1 MFEDYSRLPL
11 PLPLPLVSTLVNCSF
26 VSCTATIKRNKTP
39 FMTANTLQI
48 RVTLLVGSFLH
59 WFLGHSVNYLFSIQ
73 YKVSKP
79 FFTGCPCTRTRYCNL
94 KRACSDD
101 VSSFAL
107 AAEFCASVFVYA
119 YRDYQ
124 QNGIFVVRLFIDY
137 LPGTHIIARPPFC

>member
-1 MFEDYSRLPL
+1 
-11 PLPLPLVSTLVNCSF
+11 
-26 VSCTATIKRNKTP
+26 
-39 FMTANTLQI
+39 MTANTLQI

-79 FFTGCPCTRTRYCNL
+79 FFTECPCMHSYSLVYCNL

-124 QNGIFVVRLFIDY
+124 QNGIFVVRLFNRLSTRYAYHSPASI
-137 LPGTHIIARPPFC
+137 LLNSKLKNKSELRRQSQSNSLRT